1 LICPRFQP
9 ELIEIQKVAETFEID
24 GKEPLF
30 VETAME
36 ISKRVL
42 G

>member
-1 LICPRFQP
+1 MPRFQKFP
-9 ELIEIQKVAETFEID
+9 ELIEIEKVAETCELD

-30 VETAME
+30 VERAMG